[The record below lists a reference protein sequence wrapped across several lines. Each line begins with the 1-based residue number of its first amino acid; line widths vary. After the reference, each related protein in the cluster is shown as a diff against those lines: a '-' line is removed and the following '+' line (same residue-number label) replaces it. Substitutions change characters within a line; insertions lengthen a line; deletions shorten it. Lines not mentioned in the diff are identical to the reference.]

1 MIIRREDGIAML
13 VALMAMLLM
22 SALGAA
28 LLLTTSSETTIAGNF
43 REDGEALYA
52 ADAALERSIDDLLTV
67 PDWNELLTGS
77 ARSAFIDG
85 PPSGSRTLRDGSTI
99 HLSQVLSKANCQKLT
114 PCSAAEMNAVTPER
128 PWGWNN
134 PRWQLYA
141 YNNVSEL
148 LPTDSINSS
157 YYVVVM
163 IADDPSENDG
173 NPLQDGA
180 SQSNPGAG
188 VIAMRAE
195 AFGPKGAH
203 KIIELTLARTDAT
216 ELERGYAAQ
225 RGRDEQNRGA
235 GQTAVQSPGQPLT
248 METLDVNAGGI
259 R

>member
-1 MIIRREDGIAML
+1 MVIRREDGIAMI
-13 VALMAMLLM
+13 VTLMAMLLM

-28 LLLTTSSETTIAGNF
+28 LILTTSSETIIAGNF
-43 REDGEALYA
+43 KDGGEALYA

-67 PDWNELLTGS
+67 ADWNDLLNGS
-77 ARSAFIDG
+77 TRSAFIDG
-85 PPSGSRTLRDGSTI
+85 PPGGSRTLRDGSAI
-99 HLSQVLSKANCQKLT
+99 DLSQALSQANCQKLT
-114 PCSAAEMNAVTPER
+114 PCSAAEMNAVTAER
-128 PWGWNN
+128 PWGSNN

-180 SQSNPGAG
+180 SQSNPGTG

-195 AFGPKGAH
+195 AYGPKGAH
-203 KIIELTLARTDAT
+203 KIIELTIARTDTT
-216 ELERGYAAQ
+216 ELERGYTAQ
-225 RGRDEQNRGA
+225 RGQDDQNRRA
-235 GQTAVQSPGQPLT
+235 GKTAVQSPGQPLT
-248 METLDVNAGGI
+248 MQTLDINAGGI

>member
-1 MIIRREDGIAML
+1 
-13 VALMAMLLM
+13 
-22 SALGAA
+22 
-28 LLLTTSSETTIAGNF
+28 
-43 REDGEALYA
+43 
-52 ADAALERSIDDLLTV
+52 
-67 PDWNELLTGS
+67 
-77 ARSAFIDG
+77 
-85 PPSGSRTLRDGSTI
+85 
-99 HLSQVLSKANCQKLT
+99 
-114 PCSAAEMNAVTPER
+114 
-128 PWGWNN
+128 
-134 PRWQLYA
+134 
-141 YNNVSEL
+141 